1 MPNSFSRFLNDEE
14 LKKVREL
21 YLASL
26 QEAEQ
31 DKSEDQQE
39 KQEKQAGSGSAE
51 TTTEV

>member
-21 YLASL
+21 YLKSL
-26 QEAEQ
+26 QEAEHGEA
-31 DKSEDQQE
+31 DEQQE
-39 KQEKQAGSGSAE
+39 RQAGSGAAE

>member
-21 YLASL
+21 YLKSL

-31 DKSEDQQE
+31 GEADEQHEEQT
-39 KQEKQAGSGSAE
+39 GSGAAE